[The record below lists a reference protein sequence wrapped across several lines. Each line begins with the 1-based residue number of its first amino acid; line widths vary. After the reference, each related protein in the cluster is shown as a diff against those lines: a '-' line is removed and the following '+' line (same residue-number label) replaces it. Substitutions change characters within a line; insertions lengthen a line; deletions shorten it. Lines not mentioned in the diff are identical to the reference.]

1 VLKQAKKMDDTL
13 MKAIVNEEYGPLDVL
28 QFKEVNKPTP
38 KDDEV
43 LVQIF
48 AASNIRGVRQLW

>member
-1 VLKQAKKMDDTL
+1 MDDTL

-48 AASNIRGVRQLW
+48 AAST